1 MGKWNQ
7 LALVFL
13 LGIPCFGQ
21 TTQAAKAPEVPILLE
36 AAMPIYPP
44 IWRTAHITGKVVV
57 FLTVKDG
64 RIVGTDVKSGRTE
77 LQIPTIA
84 NLKTWRC
91 DDGVNGAFT
100 VTFTYKI
107 SGEEIEAST
116 NPKVEMLPSLD
127 VTITARPV
135 KPTVNYSNIP
145 IQGTGS

>member
-1 MGKWNQ
+1 
-7 LALVFL
+7 
-13 LGIPCFGQ
+13 
-21 TTQAAKAPEVPILLE
+21 
-36 AAMPIYPP
+36 MPIYPP

-84 NLKTWRC
+84 NLKTWRF

-116 NPKVEMLPSLD
+116 NPKVEMLLLW
-127 VTITARPV
+127 T
-135 KPTVNYSNIP
+135 
-145 IQGTGS
+145 